1 MKIEF
6 HGNFVDFKRVI
17 NSKERV
23 SRHEVSTFQF
33 ASKDIIRLRIGR
45 RAGSVNARA
54 MGRGSLQNAKS
65 TWLVRNIYRIVIRKK
80 YIVLLSGPMYDPSVS
95 RPPSHPRAIKT
106 TFRPYIAYILRTR
119 WCMKA
124 MNAITYVTLGER
136 EREREKGKPRTE
148 WKSFLMGLL
157 RFIYSLSLERDGSPF
172 VEIVQ
177 KFENSTHGNGE
188 WFTNCCCRGKKRDVF
203 IIRESWSFFLSFC
216 AECAFWF
223 GTKSTLF
230 SLSHVSDIVSGQ
242 ERGDHANTYVSFVGW
257 VHDTL
262 SDLWRERRTDG

>member
-33 ASKDIIRLRIGR
+33 ASKDIIRLRVGG
-45 RAGSVNARA
+45 RAGSVNA
-54 MGRGSLQNAKS
+54 GVGSLQNAES
-65 TWLVRNIYRIVIRKK
+65 TWLVRNIYRRWKSLANESWSVKNISSFCRDRCTT
-80 YIVLLSGPMYDPSVS
+80 GNPSVS
-95 RPPSHPRAIKT
+95 PPSHPRAIKT

-136 EREREKGKPRTE
+136 ERERKGNRERNENRSLWGCFVLSTALPSNQTNHLS
-148 WKSFLMGLL
+148 WKSCRNSKILV
-157 RFIYSLSLERDGSPF
+157 
-172 VEIVQ
+172 VEGRKNVFMIV
-177 KFENSTHGNGE
+177 
-188 WFTNCCCRGKKRDVF
+188 
-203 IIRESWSFFLSFC
+203 FFLFSSFC

-223 GTKSTLF
+223 RTKSTLF
-230 SLSHVSDIVSGQ
+230 SLSHVSDIVSG
-242 ERGDHANTYVSFVGW
+242 
-257 VHDTL
+257 
-262 SDLWRERRTDG
+262 